1 MLLNNPAL
9 RCLKVLVRK
18 ENELSNVKK
27 LMNIDKCFKNQPYGW
42 LKVPFKNEWVEM
54 GTTYIIIYHRI
65 DSVIVGDIS
74 IHIADSI

>member
-1 MLLNNPAL
+1 M
-9 RCLKVLVRK
+9 
-18 ENELSNVKK
+18 KK

-65 DSVIVGDIS
+65 NSVIVGDIS